1 MGALKKFLHSW
12 LEEHGYELGYD
23 MGNIP
28 DLGDL
33 DAIASDGVDAETYWK
48 KWRKSEEGA

>member
-12 LEEHGYELGYD
+12 LEDYGYELGYD

-28 DLGDL
+28 DLSDL
-33 DAIASDGVDAETYWK
+33 DRVDLKVIADNFVQYGGK
-48 KWRKSEEGA
+48 K

>member
-12 LEEHGYELGYD
+12 LEDFGYELGYD

-28 DLGDL
+28 DLSDL
-33 DAIASDGVDAETYWK
+33 DTIADDKIDAETYWK
-48 KWRKSEEGA
+48 KWEEK